1 MKRLHGL
8 RDLRWHGWMKIG
20 LVSDVHS
27 NLASFKAVLKD
38 MPKVDE
44 IICAGDL
51 VGYGAEPN
59 EVVKL
64 ARSKRMRA
72 VMGNHDHA
80 AIINDAHG
88 LNDRAAAAIA
98 WTSKKLT
105 RENKS
110 YLSSLPTHLELE
122 FGGQSLY
129 LVHGSPRNPL
139 EEYVFPDSSNRDLVG
154 VVKGVEPDLIVLGH
168 THVPMKRMILGKN
181 IVNPGSVGQPRDRD
195 KRASYAVVN
204 FDKEVSVAFW
214 RVDYDIDAAAE
225 KIKAAGLPEEL
236 ATRLFFGW

>member
-1 MKRLHGL
+1 
-8 RDLRWHGWMKIG
+8 MKIG
-20 LVSDVHS
+20 LISDIHS
-27 NLASFKAVLKD
+27 NLAAFKAVLKD

-64 ARSKRMRA
+64 ARAKKVRS
-72 VMGNHDHA
+72 VMGNHDRA
-80 AIINDAHG
+80 AVLNDPAG

-105 RENKS
+105 RENRG
-110 YLSSLPTHLELE
+110 YLSSLPVRLELE
-122 FGGQSLY
+122 FGGRSLY

-139 EEYVFPDSSNRDLVG
+139 DEYVFPDFSNRDLVG
-154 VVKGVEPDLIVLGH
+154 VVKGVEADVVALGH
-168 THVPMKRMILGKN
+168 THVPMERMILGKDV
-181 IVNPGSVGQPRDRD
+181 VNPGSVGQPRDRD
-195 KRASYAVVN
+195 KRASYAVIN

-214 RVDYDIDAAAE
+214 RVDYDIEATAE
-225 KIKAAGLPEEL
+225 KIKSAGLPEEL

>member
-1 MKRLHGL
+1 MKVG
-8 RDLRWHGWMKIG
+8 I
-20 LVSDVHS
+20 VSDIHS
-27 NLASFKAVLKD
+27 NLAAFKAVLKD
-38 MPKVDE
+38 MPKVDTV
-44 IICAGDL
+44 ICAGDL

-64 ARSKRMRA
+64 ARAKKIKS
-72 VMGNHDHA
+72 VMGNHDRA
-80 AIINDAHG
+80 VVINDARG

-110 YLSSLPTHLELE
+110 YLFSLPTHLELE
-122 FGGQSLY
+122 FGGQSVY

-139 EEYVFPDSSNRDLVG
+139 DEYVFPDFSNRDLVN
-154 VVKGVEPDLIVLGH
+154 VIRGVESDIIVLGH

-181 IVNPGSVGQPRDRD
+181 VVNSGSVGQPRDRD
-195 KRASYAVVN
+195 KRASYAVIN
-204 FDKEVSVAFW
+204 FGKETSVAFW
-214 RVDYDIDAAAE
+214 RVDYDIAATAE